1 MFQNYLKIAIRH
13 ISRNKG
19 YVFINV
25 MGLGIALAC
34 SIVAFVNWQAGVNAD
49 RQHKNVDNIF
59 RVLVNGKG
67 YPQPTAD
74 IAMPLATRAAAN
86 ISGIVAGV
94 RLDGTRVVIQHGDD
108 VYHQRLSLAD
118 PNFLEV
124 FDFELLDGEANDLY
138 DPSKIFLSNK
148 QAKKYFG
155 EEQAVG
161 KTLVINPEHSTAK
174 TFIVGGVL
182 ADIPAQSSSIKIDFL
197 THIDFL
203 EKGPRRDTLT
213 QWKRR
218 VGTTFLLLKD
228 AAKSQEVTEQL
239 AQYIPLQNKARPKN
253 KRDKYLLEPMNTI
266 FMGKRGVS
274 NTQLGKVG
282 EPAFYW
288 APALLAL
295 LILLT
300 ACLNFTNT
308 TISFSNKRLKEMGV
322 RKVMGVGR
330 KELMLQLLGE
340 SFLVCLLAT
349 CVGIVLVEY
358 LMPLYN
364 QMWDV
369 MELELTADYFNN
381 PALLLFIGGMLI
393 LSTLLG
399 GGYAAFYI
407 SSFKPSAIFRGN
419 TKFGGDNWLV
429 RGLLGL
435 QIVIS
440 LIAIIGGVTFAQNA
454 IFQKDYDL
462 GYNRS
467 EIINVELYGERVFN
481 KFKNI
486 IQENKDIQGIAGTR
500 SNIGFDTW
508 DNYVGKPEDNRYVNY
523 FPIGDNL
530 LEVMDLEILTGRAF
544 DRNLETDY
552 QESVLVTQK
561 FVEESNWQN
570 PIGKKVKHA
579 HEPEKRVIG
588 VVADFYAS
596 SLIRNR
602 KPEAGVFHFVPP
614 THYRVMKVRVASDK
628 LLETQKYLKG
638 KWAANF
644 PLIPFTSY
652 FQDEAVAMS
661 DMVSRN
667 TAYIY
672 IFLAIITI
680 LLAATGLF
688 SLVSLNLLKRAKEI
702 AVRRVLGASA
712 ENITY
717 TVNKHYFFV
726 FLISGLIGA
735 LIGGWFSDFLI
746 DKLFAVYQ
754 GVSIHIIIVSVISI
768 FIIGALTIGGKLFA
782 ILRTNPAETLK
793 SE

>member
-1 MFQNYLKIAIRH
+1 MFQNYLKIALRH

-34 SIVAFVNWQAGVNAD
+34 CIVAFVNWQAGINAD
-49 RQHKNVDNIF
+49 KHHKNIDSIF
-59 RVLVNGKG
+59 RVLTIGKG
-67 YPQPTAD
+67 YPQPTAN
-74 IAMPLATRAAAN
+74 IASPLAARAAAD
-86 ISGIVAGV
+86 ISGVVAGV
-94 RLDGTRVVIQHGDD
+94 RLENTRVIIQNGAD
-108 VYHQRLSLAD
+108 VYNQSLSLAD
-118 PNFLEV
+118 PNFFEV
-124 FDFELLDGEANDLY
+124 FSFELLDGDANALY
-138 DPSKIFLSNK
+138 DPSKIFLSNEL
-148 QAKKYFG
+148 AKKYFG
-155 EEQAVG
+155 EERAVG
-161 KTLVINPEHSTAK
+161 KSLAINPEHSTGR
-174 TFIVGGVL
+174 TFVVGGVW
-182 ADIPAQSSSIKIDFL
+182 ADIPTQSSSIKIDCL

-213 QWKRR
+213 HWQNR

-228 AAKSQEVTEQL
+228 PSKSQEVAKQL
-239 AQYIPLQNKARPKN
+239 ARYIPLQNKALPN
-253 KRDKYLLEPMNTI
+253 SKRNNYLLEPMSTI
-266 FMGKRGVS
+266 FMGDQPVS
-274 NTQLGKVG
+274 NNELGRVG

-322 RKVMGVGR
+322 RKVMGVGQ
-330 KELMLQLLGE
+330 KQLMIQLLGE
-340 SFLVCLLAT
+340 SFIVCLLAT
-349 CVGIVLVEY
+349 CIGIVLVEY
-358 LMPLYN
+358 LIPLYN

-369 MELELTADYFNN
+369 MELELAVDYFNN
-381 PALLLFIGGMLI
+381 PSLLLFIAGMLI

-440 LIAIIGGVTFAQNA
+440 LIAIIGGITFAQNA
-454 IFQKDYDL
+454 IFQRDYDL

-467 EIINVELYGERVFN
+467 EIINVELRGERAFN

-486 IQENKDIQGIAGTR
+486 LQENKDIQGIAGTR

-508 DNYVGKPEDNRYVNY
+508 DNYVGNPADNWYVDY

-530 LEVMDLEILTGRAF
+530 LEVMDMEIVSGRTF
-544 DRNLETDY
+544 DKDLATDY
-552 QESVLVTQK
+552 EASVLVTQK
-561 FVEESNWQN
+561 FVKEANWQN

-579 HEPEKRVIG
+579 GQPEKTVIG
-588 VVADFYAS
+588 VVKDFYAGA
-596 SLIRNR
+596 LIRNR
-602 KPEAGVFHFVPP
+602 KPRAGVFHFVPP
-614 THYRVMKVRVASDK
+614 SHYRVMKVKVAANK
-628 LLETQKYLKG
+628 LLETQQYLK
-638 KWAANF
+638 KAWTANF
-644 PLIPFTSY
+644 PLVPFTSY
-652 FQDEAVAMS
+652 YQKEALAMS
-661 DMVSRN
+661 DMISRN

-672 IFLAIITI
+672 IFLAVVTI

-712 ENITY
+712 ESITY
-717 TVNKHYFFV
+717 TVNKHYVVV

-735 LIGGWFSDFLI
+735 LIGGWFSEFLI

-754 GVSIHIIIVSVISI
+754 GVSIQVIILSIVSI
-768 FIIGALTIGGKLFA
+768 FMIGGLTIGAKLFKVLQA
-782 ILRTNPAETLK
+782 NPAETLK